1 MLTGN
6 ASSVED
12 TLSVA
17 PIPSLENI
25 RGLLNNETVSTNEDS
40 DSATESVNADD
51 ETSSDKYEFVD

>member
-1 MLTGN
+1 MFTGN

-25 RGLLNNETVSTNEDS
+25 RGLLNNQTVSTNEDS
-40 DSATESVNADD
+40 DSAAESVNADD